1 MLQCFAELS
10 TPSFDNSTMVVDEIK
25 DLTDRQQVLIGGDR
39 HSPDFNSNMIFSF
52 IRHVYK
58 LLLLAGEE
66 ML

>member
-1 MLQCFAELS
+1 
-10 TPSFDNSTMVVDEIK
+10 MVVDEIK